1 MKIKDIYSLEQSNK
15 TSILLSK
22 AGLFWR
28 AYECSAYLFVLH
40 IKPYQVTKKF
50 YKNIKAEIVYLGF
63 PESALEQ
70 VLKKLDNKSIE
81 KKDNQIIITNYQI
94 DNNKFTIWK
103 NEIKLGQTSKKP
115 EFSSNKII
123 DKIRQFSIVNKT
135 PIECQQFILEIQ
147 TELNLQTDG
156 TLQ

>member
-15 TSILLSK
+15 TSILLHK
-22 AGLFWR
+22 EGLFWR
-28 AYECSAYLFVLH
+28 AYEYSAYLFVLH
-40 IKPYQVTKKF
+40 IKPYQVIKKF
-50 YKNIKAEIVYLGF
+50 YKNIKSEIVYLGF

-70 VLKKLDNKSIE
+70 ILQTLNNKSIE
-81 KKDNQIIITNYQI
+81 KKDNQIIIANYQI

-103 NEIKLGQTSKKP
+103 NEIKLGQNSKKP
-115 EFSSNKII
+115 EFSNDKIL
-123 DKIRQFSIVNKT
+123 DKIRNFSIVNKT

-147 TELNLQTDG
+147 TELNSQTNG